1 MEVTTGTGGKV
12 TARSTCTDAVIQRLA
27 SQPGGGLGGTCR
39 ERPDDGLGD
48 VFAAGDVVAVGDPDS
63 AGDPGGPAD
72 GGKPDAPADA
82 GVPDAS
88 RWPIS
93 GTAELHAATASAAA
107 STPAVTGIACPA
119 GRCIVTSI
127 AQSRPRPGYPPPRAT
142 GLRRRGPPGLAGK
155 DAGLCHRGPPVRRPG
170 RSPAS
175 KHAVPPKPRQA
186 DGEAGT

>member
-12 TARSTCTDAVIQRLA
+12 TARSTCTDAVIQRLV
-27 SQPGGGLGGTCR
+27 SQPAGGLGGTCR
-39 ERPDDGLGD
+39 DGPDDGPD

-63 AGDPGGPAD
+63 ARDPGGPAD

-88 RWPIS
+88 RWPLS

-127 AQSRPRPGYPPPRAT
+127 AQSRRIEPPRHERRT
-142 GLRRRGPPGLAGK
+142 GSLISASSHEEAPESAVPSAARHLSRRGQ
-155 DAGLCHRGPPVRRPG
+155 RI
-170 RSPAS
+170 RSAW
-175 KHAVPPKPRQA
+175 RQA
-186 DGEAGT
+186 GQAGR

>member
-1 MEVTTGTGGKV
+1 MEVTTGTGGKGS
-12 TARSTCTDAVIQRLA
+12 ARSTCTDAVIQRLA

-39 ERPDDGLGD
+39 EGPDDGPGD

-107 STPAVTGIACPA
+107 STPAVTGTACPA

-127 AQSRPRPGYPPPRAT
+127 AQSRPRPGVSATAGHRSAPPRTARS
-142 GLRRRGPPGLAGK
+142 RR
-155 DAGLCHRGPPVRRPG
+155 
-170 RSPAS
+170 
-175 KHAVPPKPRQA
+175 
-186 DGEAGT
+186 